1 MQDLKA
7 IWNPIEV
14 YTIKNKLLLIEIDS
28 PRENITMDHAWGKI
42 TSDGNI
48 LFEFNP
54 GESKNYKLM
63 GTATQCGENPEL
75 LNEVIEKLPKY
86 EETWDIP
93 KRDPDGWEEFNFI
106 DDSGRPYKQMGR
118 EKKYRRLSGFNYINY
133 GIPPD
138 VIEYFPLTS
147 PLDSFITLMRK
158 NNLYI
163 QTNDYIILKQLNYE
177 PGDEN

>member
-63 GTATQCGENPEL
+63 GTVTQCGENPEL
-75 LNEVIEKLPKY
+75 LNEVICELYCFGRSNLNTFCTSAAFK
-86 EETWDIP
+86 TI
-93 KRDPDGWEEFNFI
+93 KR
-106 DDSGRPYKQMGR
+106 
-118 EKKYRRLSGFNYINY
+118 L
-133 GIPPD
+133 
-138 VIEYFPLTS
+138 L
-147 PLDSFITLMRK
+147 
-158 NNLYI
+158 
-163 QTNDYIILKQLNYE
+163 
-177 PGDEN
+177 